1 MNIPYIKPII
11 NPDIPNIIFLRWIFL
26 TWILISPPFD
36 LHFSKPD
43 GRGRGTGANRPW
55 PYHQLNEFQDPKMEL
70 LWHMLCFGGISPYT
84 LHRSYIWYP
93 RFSHQWSLTSSKAKS
108 SFKTPTS
115 SSLLNITVVNHQW
128 PLFSCV
134 ELPKGTLVHR
144 WKPQIRF
151 GFREKG
157 KYQDQTRK
165 IFRQDILKTSS
176 CFLFPPCRVNN
187 HIPIGMHHQLQM
199 TRLSHS

>member
-1 MNIPYIKPII
+1 MNIP
-11 NPDIPNIIFLRWIFL
+11 NVDIDLTTFWLAFLQ
-26 TWILISPPFD
+26 
-36 LHFSKPD
+36 
-43 GRGRGTGANRPW
+43 TGRPW
-55 PYHQLNEFQDPKMEL
+55 TGNRSKSPGHDHITSSMNFRTLKWSYCAI
-70 LWHMLCFGGISPYT
+70 CFGGISPYT
-84 LHRSYIWYP
+84 LHRSYIWYL

-108 SFKTPTS
+108 SFKTSTS
-115 SSLLNITVVNHQW
+115 SSLLNTTVVNHQW

-165 IFRQDILKTSS
+165 IFKQDILKTSS